1 MLILPLPLYTV
12 PLVSRLA
19 MNVLNSV
26 SCTPDRFVL
35 NNDRLQQNDS
45 DVLHL
50 VNEFQGGTVYCCT
63 FHRTASFLATFLLKF
78 AGTGNFSRQDCIS
91 GQGSVSQKPRKLF
104 GTEKPVLVRERER
117 GVYG

>member
-26 SCTPDRFVL
+26 SCIPDRFVL

-45 DVLHL
+45 DFVHL
-50 VNEFQGGTVYCCT
+50 VKEVQSGTYGLLIKSEVKMAVYWPSSFFACLWTETKSGSINSQRKNEANIQP
-63 FHRTASFLATFLLKF
+63 S
-78 AGTGNFSRQDCIS
+78 
-91 GQGSVSQKPRKLF
+91 
-104 GTEKPVLVRERER
+104 
-117 GVYG
+117 